1 MTINFESL
9 RNEYRETFNEAFQ
22 QKSIAILE
30 AKNRSFNKTEIDLK
44 SPLDQVFRDV
54 LLEYLEKEADVV
66 ILQDLVLFCIETC
79 RKGLTTPTMPVVL
92 LGDIFESLTLEL
104 CERMFTFV
112 EEEVN
117 VWKEELFFVSCKNN
131 LLRMCNDL
139 LRRLSRSSA
148 TVFCGRILLFLAKFF
163 PFSERSGL
171 NIVSEFNLENI
182 TEYGTEAV
190 EDSVTEIEV
199 GDNKKNIVIDY
210 SLYCKFWSLQDFFRN
225 PNQCYNKMQWKLFC
239 SHATS
244 ILGTFQGLKLDYIV
258 KDSTWIDPKT
268 KTSYFPKYLT
278 NQKLLDLQIYDV
290 NFRRFILLQ
299 FLILFQ
305 YLTSQVKFKSDSFEL
320 KQDQKDWV
328 QNTTDKIYNLLAETP
343 PDGEH
348 FAKIFKNIL
357 RREEYWS
364 TWKND
369 GCPEF
374 KKSLSISEPILER
387 KSNEKFNLGD
397 AIKDASNS
405 GKFYLGNSELTKL
418 WNLYPDNLEAC
429 KAKDRDFLPSLETY
443 FAEAIDQVESGVIVA
458 EDEYLLKDPNFGW
471 RALRLMARRSPHFF
485 SYSNNPFAHLSE
497 YLEMM
502 IRKIAAD
509 RPGQSQENNNQND
522 AELEANLFK
531 PSEDIKKMDNDD
543 LDDNYLRF
551 KVAIFTYSQFDAFSE
566 NIAPNWKSLAVKLG
580 FKDDEIEFFDSKNED
595 RLSKTKNMLHL
606 WFEDDDDSTLENFSY
621 ILEGLD
627 MLEAAEV
634 VKQAIQQNE
643 IQMNMT

>member
-1 MTINFESL
+1 MALNFETL
-9 RNEYRETFNEAFQ
+9 RNEYRDAFNEAFI
-22 QKSIAILE
+22 QKDIAILE
-30 AKNRSFNKTEIDLK
+30 TKSRSFNKTEIDLK
-44 SPLDQVFRDV
+44 PPLDQVFRDV
-54 LLEYLEKEADVV
+54 LLEYLEKEADVLL
-66 ILQDLVLFCIETC
+66 LQDLVLFCIETC
-79 RKGLTTPTMPVVL
+79 RKGLTTLTMPVVL

-117 VWKEELFFVSCKNN
+117 VWKEELFFVS
-131 LLRMCNDL
+131 
-139 LRRLSRSSA
+139 S
-148 TVFCGRILLFLAKFF
+148 KFF

-199 GDNKKNIVIDY
+199 GDKKNIVIDY

-258 KDSTWIDPKT
+258 KDSNWIDPKT
-268 KTSYFPKYLT
+268 KTPYFPKYLT

-328 QNTTDKIYNLLAETP
+328 QNTTEKIYSLLAETP

-348 FAKIFKNIL
+348 FAQIFKNIL

-374 KKSLSISEPILER
+374 KKSLSVTETFIDR
-387 KSNEKFNLGD
+387 KPPDKFNLGD
-397 AIKDASNS
+397 TIKEANNA

-458 EDEYLLKDPNFGW
+458 EDEYLLKDANFGW

-485 SYSNNPFAHLSE
+485 SYSNNPFTQLSE

-502 IRKIAAD
+502 IKKIAAD
-509 RPGQSQENNNQND
+509 RPGQAQENNNQND

-531 PSEDIKKMDNDD
+531 PSEDIKKMDTDD
-543 LDDNYLRF
+543 LDDNYLKF
-551 KVAIFTYSQFDAFSE
+551 KVAIFTYSQFDTFCE
-566 NIAPNWKSLAVKLG
+566 RIAPNWKALAVKLG
-580 FKDDEIEFFDSKNED
+580 FKEDEIEFFDTKNGD
-595 RLSKTKNMLHL
+595 RLEKTKNMLHL

-621 ILEGLD
+621 ILEGLE
-627 MLEAAEV
+627 MFEAADV